1 MKRFNLIAPILLG
14 ASLTIH
20 GSEDFLVDGVLVT
33 APQPNNQSCIS
44 YMPNMGKVK
53 EAEDLKVNSD
63 KFQFTDDKRLILQ
76 GNVELDFPEGLLRSQ
91 SAELDRNNGKIRFKN
106 KGQIFLRDFYFN
118 ADDGFLNKDD
128 KSISLSGG
136 KAFSS
141 DRNLIFNFS
150 ELYGELDKEIYLKNA
165 SMTSCANPDQG
176 WVLEAKEI
184 IINTEKNRGLAKNIK
199 IKAVDKTIFA
209 LPLLPFA
216 TSDERMSGYLEPSIS
231 YSSDGIDV
239 MIPYYKV
246 ISKNSDL
253 TFAPRYIAKRGPGIE
268 MNYRSLHGK
277 NNDFRNL
284 DVIYFTKDDEFQ
296 DEFIKEDSSRWIYK
310 YEDKFSFDSSSIDIN
325 WSKSSDGLVLRD
337 IPGDITSIGY
347 QRIQNL
353 NQSFSFSTQ
362 FRNSSITI
370 EHQGYQ
376 SLNPILSN
384 GYVKSPSIDYRFFK
398 NINGFVVSENI
409 NITSFGADKIH
420 GYYGY
425 QTLGNKYLRLIENP
439 VEGRRIFSELSISR
453 YTHINGFNISS
464 NVGLKSINYDLS
476 SSQMKSK
483 NVNVPNAL
491 ININTIFIKNNAGSK
506 YLLEPRLT
514 LGYSAYKNQEN
525 NPIFDSDIISPNNE
539 LFNNDRFSGM
549 DRIGDQSFYT
559 LSMEYR
565 KVTMGHKKVSLSVS
579 KKYYLKDRKVWMSNS
594 MHHDMNMS
602 DVMSM
607 NSMSS
612 MDSMGS
618 MRNDEGPLV
627 VMGSWMPTMK
637 TTIMSYGGYFKEN
650 KKIPLGGITVNHKFN
665 SGSIGFA
672 KRYRRM
678 AGDFNDQMDYSELF
692 TDIHLNSNFKFIA
705 KLKRDNENNKNI
717 ESLIG
722 IEYEN
727 CCLALR
733 ITGTDRNLSRYIL
746 NEEILYPHL
755 GDAWD
760 NMIDIESKGRIN
772 FEFELKGL
780 NSSFDKVNRLFNNS
794 IFNY

>member
-20 GSEDFLVDGVLVT
+20 GSEDFLVDGVLVP

-91 SAELDRNNGKIRFKN
+91 SAELDRDNGKIRFKN

-141 DRNLIFNFS
+141 ERNLIFNFS

-296 DEFIKEDSSRWIYK
+296 GESIKEDSSRWIYK

-362 FRNSSITI
+362 FRNSSLTI

-398 NINGFVVSENI
+398 NVNGFVLSENI
-409 NITSFGADKIH
+409 NITSFKADKIH

-476 SSQMKSK
+476 NTQMESK

-491 ININTIFIKNNAGSK
+491 ININTIFINNNAGSK
-506 YLLEPRLT
+506 YLIEPRLT
-514 LGYSAYKNQEN
+514 LGYTAYKDQSN
-525 NPIFDSDIISPNNE
+525 NPIFDSDIISPNNA

-559 LSMEYR
+559 LSMRY
-565 KVTMGHKKVSLSVS
+565 KKMLMGNEKISLSIS
-579 KKYYLKDRKVWMSNS
+579 KKYYLKDRKIIIPSIINSNA
-594 MHHDMNMS
+594 NM
-602 DVMSM
+602 D
-607 NSMSS
+607 SMSS
-612 MDSMGS
+612 MRM
-618 MRNDEGPLV
+618 NEEPLIMSGV
-627 VMGSWMPTMK
+627 WMPTIK
-637 TTIMSYGGYFKEN
+637 TMVMGYGGHFKDD
-650 KKIPLGGITVNHKFN
+650 KKVSIAGLTINHKLD
-665 SGSIGFA
+665 SGSFGYA

-678 AGDFNDQMDYSELF
+678 AGVFNNQMNYSEIF
-692 TDIHLNSNFKFIA
+692 TDIAISPSFKLIA
-705 KLKRDNENNKNI
+705 KLKRDDENNQNI
-717 ESLIG
+717 SSIIG

-733 ITGTDRNLSRYIL
+733 ITSTDKNLSRYLL
-746 NEEILYPHL
+746 NQEILFPHL
-755 GDAWD
+755 GGAWD
-760 NMIDIESKGRIN
+760 NMIEIESKSRIN

-780 NSSFDKVNRLFNNS
+780 NSSFDKVNKLMNNSLFN
-794 IFNY
+794 

>member
-1 MKRFNLIAPILLG
+1 MKRFNLITTILLG

-20 GSEDFLVDGVLVT
+20 AAEDFLVDGVLIP
-33 APQPNNQSCIS
+33 APQINTQSCIS
-44 YMPNMGKVK
+44 YIPKMGVAK
-53 EAEDLKVNSD
+53 EAEDLKVISD
-63 KFQFTDDKRLILQ
+63 KFQFADNKILILQ

-91 SAELDRNNGKIRFKN
+91 GAELDKDNGKITFTN
-106 KGQIFLRDFYFN
+106 EGEIFLRDFYFN
-118 ADDGFLNKDD
+118 ADSGFLNKDN
-128 KSISLSGG
+128 KSISLTGG

-141 DRNLIFNFS
+141 ERNLIFNFS

-165 SMTSCANPDQG
+165 AMTSCVNPSQG

-184 IINTEKNRGLAKNIK
+184 IINSEKKRGLAKNIK

-231 YSSDGIDV
+231 YSSDGIDI

-246 ISKNSDL
+246 ISKKSDI
-253 TFAPRYIAKRGPGIE
+253 TIAPRYIAKRGPGIE

-277 NNDFRNL
+277 NNNFRNV
-284 DVIYFTKDDEFQ
+284 DIIYFSKDDEFE
-296 DEFIKEDSSRWIYK
+296 DGFIKEDSSRWIYR
-310 YEDKFSFDSSSIDIN
+310 YEDIFSLGSSSININ

-353 NQSFSFSTQ
+353 NQNFSFTTK
-362 FRNSSITI
+362 FRNSSLSI

-376 SLNPILSN
+376 SLNPILTN

-398 NINGFVVSENI
+398 KINGFGVSENI
-409 NITSFGADKIH
+409 NITSFRANKIH

-425 QTLGNKYLRLIENP
+425 QTIDNKYLRLIENP
-439 VEGRRIFSELSISR
+439 IDGRRIFSEFSISK
-453 YTHINGFNISS
+453 YAHINGFNISS
-464 NVGLKSINYDLS
+464 NIGLKSVNYDLS
-476 SSQMKSK
+476 NTEMESK

-491 ININTIFIKNNAGSK
+491 IDINTIFIKNNGGSK
-506 YLLEPRLT
+506 YFIEPRLT
-514 LGYSAYKNQEN
+514 LGYTAYKDQKN
-525 NPIFDSDIISPNNE
+525 NPIFDSDMISPNNE

-565 KVTMGHKKVSLSVS
+565 KMSMGHKKASLNIS
-579 KKYYLKDRKVWMSNS
+579 KKYYLKDRKVWMPNLMNQS
-594 MHHDMNMS
+594 MTMAS
-602 DVMSM
+602 FA
-607 NSMSS
+607 SMSAMS
-612 MDSMGS
+612 PMT
-618 MRNDEGPLV
+618 NDEGPMV

-637 TTIMSYGGYFKEN
+637 TMIMGYGEYFKEN
-650 KKIPLGGITVNHKFN
+650 KKVPLGGITINHKFN
-665 SGSIGFA
+665 AGSFGFA

-678 AGDFNDQMDYSELF
+678 AGDFNNQMDYSEFF
-692 TDIHLNSNFKFIA
+692 TNINLNSNFKLIA
-705 KLKRDNENNKNI
+705 KLKRDNESNKNV
-717 ESLIG
+717 ESLLG
-722 IEYEN
+722 VEYEN
-727 CCLALR
+727 CCIALR
-733 ITGTDRNLSRYIL
+733 ITGTDQNFSRYIL
-746 NEEILYPHL
+746 NKEILYPHL
-755 GDAWD
+755 EDAWD

-780 NSSFDKVNRLFNNS
+780 NSSFNKTNRFFNSS
-794 IFNY
+794 IFKY

>member
-1 MKRFNLIAPILLG
+1 MKRFNLITTILLG

-20 GSEDFLVDGVLVT
+20 AAEDFLVDGVLIP
-33 APQPNNQSCIS
+33 APQINTQSCIS
-44 YMPNMGKVK
+44 YIPKMGVAK
-53 EAEDLKVNSD
+53 EAEDLKVISD
-63 KFQFTDDKRLILQ
+63 KFQFADNKILILQ

-91 SAELDRNNGKIRFKN
+91 GAELDKDNGKITFTN
-106 KGQIFLRDFYFN
+106 EGEIFLRDFYFN
-118 ADDGFLNKDD
+118 ADSGFLNKDN
-128 KSISLSGG
+128 KSISLTGG

-141 DRNLIFNFS
+141 ERNLIFNFS

-165 SMTSCANPDQG
+165 AMTSCVNPSQG

-184 IINTEKNRGLAKNIK
+184 IINSEKKRGLAKNIK

-231 YSSDGIDV
+231 YSSDGIDI

-246 ISKNSDL
+246 ISKKSDI
-253 TFAPRYIAKRGPGIE
+253 TIAPRYIAKRGPGIE

-277 NNDFRNL
+277 NNNFRNV
-284 DVIYFTKDDEFQ
+284 DIIYFSKDDEFE
-296 DEFIKEDSSRWIYK
+296 DGFIKEDSSRWIYR
-310 YEDKFSFDSSSIDIN
+310 YEDIFSLGSSSININ

-353 NQSFSFSTQ
+353 NQNFSFTTK
-362 FRNSSITI
+362 FRNSSLSI

-376 SLNPILSN
+376 SLNPILTN

-398 NINGFVVSENI
+398 KINGFGVSENI
-409 NITSFGADKIH
+409 NITSFRANKIH

-425 QTLGNKYLRLIENP
+425 QTIDNKYLRLIENP
-439 VEGRRIFSELSISR
+439 IDGRRIFSEFSISK
-453 YTHINGFNISS
+453 YAHINGFNISS
-464 NVGLKSINYDLS
+464 NIGLKSVNYDLS
-476 SSQMKSK
+476 NTEMESK

-491 ININTIFIKNNAGSK
+491 IDINTIFIKNNGGSK
-506 YLLEPRLT
+506 YFIEPRLT
-514 LGYSAYKNQEN
+514 LGYTAYKDQKN
-525 NPIFDSDIISPNNE
+525 NPIFDSDMISPNNE

-565 KVTMGHKKVSLSVS
+565 KMSMGHKKASLNIS
-579 KKYYLKDRKVWMSNS
+579 KKYYLKDRKVWMPNLMNQS
-594 MHHDMNMS
+594 MTMAS
-602 DVMSM
+602 FG
-607 NSMSS
+607 SMSAMS
-612 MDSMGS
+612 PMT
-618 MRNDEGPLV
+618 NDEGPMV

-637 TTIMSYGGYFKEN
+637 TMIMGYGGYFKEN
-650 KKIPLGGITVNHKFN
+650 KKVPLGGITINHKFN
-665 SGSIGFA
+665 AGSFGFA

-678 AGDFNDQMDYSELF
+678 AGDFNNQMDYSEFF
-692 TDIHLNSNFKFIA
+692 TNINLNSNFKLIA
-705 KLKRDNENNKNI
+705 KLKRDNESNKNV
-717 ESLIG
+717 ESLLG
-722 IEYEN
+722 VEYEN
-727 CCLALR
+727 CCIALR
-733 ITGTDRNLSRYIL
+733 ITGTDQNFSRYIL
-746 NEEILYPHL
+746 NKEILYPHL
-755 GDAWD
+755 EDAWD

-780 NSSFDKVNRLFNNS
+780 NSSFNKTNRFFNSS
-794 IFNY
+794 IFKY

>member
-1 MKRFNLIAPILLG
+1 MKKFNLIAPILLG

-20 GSEDFLVDGVLVT
+20 PSEDFLVDGVLVP
-33 APQPNNQSCIS
+33 APQSNNQSCIS

-91 SAELDRNNGKIRFKN
+91 SAELDRDNGKIRFKN

-141 DRNLIFNFS
+141 ERNLIFNFS

-362 FRNSSITI
+362 FRNSSLTI

-425 QTLGNKYLRLIENP
+425 QTTDNKYLRLIENP
-439 VEGRRIFSELSISR
+439 VEGRRIFSEFSISK

-464 NVGLKSINYDLS
+464 NVGLNSISYDLS
-476 SSQMKSK
+476 NTELESK

-491 ININTIFIKNNAGSK
+491 IDINTIFIKNNSDSK
-506 YLLEPRLT
+506 YFIEPRLT
-514 LGYSAYKNQEN
+514 LGYSAYKDQYN
-525 NPIFDSDIISPNNE
+525 NPIFDSDIVSPNNE
-539 LFNNDRFSGM
+539 LFSNDRFSGM

-559 LSMEYR
+559 LSMEY
-565 KVTMGHKKVSLSVS
+565 KKMSMGHQKVSLNIS
-579 KKYYLKDRKVWMSNS
+579 KKYYLKDRKVWMPSL
-594 MHHDMNMS
+594 MNHE
-602 DVMSM
+602 MSM
-607 NSMSS
+607 SNMSS
-612 MDSMGS
+612 MDSM
-618 MRNDEGPLV
+618 NANEGPLV
-627 VMGSWMPTMK
+627 VMSSWMPTMK
-637 TTIMSYGGYFKEN
+637 TMIMGYGGYLKESE
-650 KKIPLGGITVNHKFN
+650 KVPLGGITVNHKFN
-665 SGSIGFA
+665 SGSLGFA

-678 AGDFNDQMDYSELF
+678 AGDFNNQLDYLELF
-692 TDIHLNSNFKFIA
+692 ADINLNSSFKIIA
-705 KLKRDNENNKNI
+705 KLKRDNEINKNV
-717 ESLIG
+717 ESLVG
-722 IEYEN
+722 IEYAN

-746 NEEILYPHL
+746 NQEILYPHL
-755 GDAWD
+755 ADAWD
-760 NMIDIESKGRIN
+760 NMIQIESKGRIN

-780 NSSFDKVNRLFNNS
+780 NSSFDKINRFLNNSLFN
-794 IFNY
+794 Y

>member
-1 MKRFNLIAPILLG
+1 MKRFNLITTILLG

-20 GSEDFLVDGVLVT
+20 AAEDFLVDGVLIP
-33 APQPNNQSCIS
+33 APQINTQSCIS
-44 YMPNMGKVK
+44 YIPKMGVAK
-53 EAEDLKVNSD
+53 EAEDLKVISD
-63 KFQFTDDKRLILQ
+63 KFQFADNKILILQ

-91 SAELDRNNGKIRFKN
+91 GAELDKDNGKITFTN
-106 KGQIFLRDFYFN
+106 EGEIFLRDFYFN
-118 ADDGFLNKDD
+118 ADSGFLNKDN
-128 KSISLSGG
+128 KSISLTGG

-141 DRNLIFNFS
+141 ERNLIFNFS

-165 SMTSCANPDQG
+165 AMTSCVNPSQG

-184 IINTEKNRGLAKNIK
+184 IINSEKKRGLAKNIK

-231 YSSDGIDV
+231 YSSDGIDI

-246 ISKNSDL
+246 ISKKSDI
-253 TFAPRYIAKRGPGIE
+253 TIAPRYIAKRGPGIE

-277 NNDFRNL
+277 NNNFRNV
-284 DVIYFTKDDEFQ
+284 DIIYFSKDDEFE
-296 DEFIKEDSSRWIYK
+296 DGFIKEDSSRWIYR
-310 YEDKFSFDSSSIDIN
+310 YEDIFSLGSSSININ

-353 NQSFSFSTQ
+353 NQNFSFTTK
-362 FRNSSITI
+362 FRNSSLSI

-376 SLNPILSN
+376 SLNPILTN

-398 NINGFVVSENI
+398 KINGFGVSENI
-409 NITSFGADKIH
+409 NITSFKANKIH

-425 QTLGNKYLRLIENP
+425 QTIDNKYLRLIENP
-439 VEGRRIFSELSISR
+439 IDGRRIFSEFSISK
-453 YTHINGFNISS
+453 YAHINGFNISS
-464 NVGLKSINYDLS
+464 NIGLKSVNYDLS
-476 SSQMKSK
+476 NTEMESK

-491 ININTIFIKNNAGSK
+491 IDINTIFIKNNGGSK
-506 YLLEPRLT
+506 YFIEPRLT
-514 LGYSAYKNQEN
+514 LGYTAYKDQKN
-525 NPIFDSDIISPNNE
+525 NPIFDSDMISPNNE

-565 KVTMGHKKVSLSVS
+565 KMSMGHKKASLNIS
-579 KKYYLKDRKVWMSNS
+579 KKYYLKDRKVWMPNLMNQS
-594 MHHDMNMS
+594 MTMAS
-602 DVMSM
+602 FG
-607 NSMSS
+607 SMSAMS
-612 MDSMGS
+612 PMT
-618 MRNDEGPLV
+618 NDEGPMV

-637 TTIMSYGGYFKEN
+637 TMIMGYGGYFKEN
-650 KKIPLGGITVNHKFN
+650 KKVPLGGITINHKFN
-665 SGSIGFA
+665 AGSFGFA

-678 AGDFNDQMDYSELF
+678 AGDFSNQMDYSEFF
-692 TDIHLNSNFKFIA
+692 TDINLNSNFKLIA
-705 KLKRDNENNKNI
+705 KLKRDNESNKNV
-717 ESLIG
+717 ESLLG
-722 IEYEN
+722 VEYEN
-727 CCLALR
+727 CCIALR
-733 ITGTDRNLSRYIL
+733 ITGTDQNFSRYIL
-746 NEEILYPHL
+746 NKEILYPHL
-755 GDAWD
+755 EDAWD

-780 NSSFDKVNRLFNNS
+780 NSSFNKTNRFFNSS
-794 IFNY
+794 IFKY

>member
-1 MKRFNLIAPILLG
+1 MKRFNLITTILLG

-20 GSEDFLVDGVLVT
+20 AAEDFLVDGVLIP
-33 APQPNNQSCIS
+33 APQINTQSCIS
-44 YMPNMGKVK
+44 YIPKMGVAK
-53 EAEDLKVNSD
+53 EAEDLKVISD
-63 KFQFTDDKRLILQ
+63 KFQFADNKILILQ

-91 SAELDRNNGKIRFKN
+91 GAELDKDNGKIIFTN
-106 KGQIFLRDFYFN
+106 EGEIFLRDFYFN
-118 ADDGFLNKDD
+118 ADSGFLNKDN
-128 KSISLSGG
+128 KSISLTGG

-141 DRNLIFNFS
+141 ERNLIFNFS

-165 SMTSCANPDQG
+165 AMTSCVNPSQG

-184 IINTEKNRGLAKNIK
+184 IINSEKKRGLAKNIK

-231 YSSDGIDV
+231 YSSDGIDI

-246 ISKNSDL
+246 ISKKSDI
-253 TFAPRYIAKRGPGIE
+253 TIAPRYIAKRGPGIE

-277 NNDFRNL
+277 NNNFRNV
-284 DVIYFTKDDEFQ
+284 DIIYFSKDDEFE
-296 DEFIKEDSSRWIYK
+296 DGFIKEDSSRWIYR
-310 YEDKFSFDSSSIDIN
+310 YGDIFSLGSSSININ

-353 NQSFSFSTQ
+353 NQNFSFTTK
-362 FRNSSITI
+362 FRNSSLSI

-376 SLNPILSN
+376 SLNPILTN

-398 NINGFVVSENI
+398 KINGFGVSENI
-409 NITSFGADKIH
+409 NITSFRANKIH

-425 QTLGNKYLRLIENP
+425 QTIDNKYLRLIENP
-439 VEGRRIFSELSISR
+439 IDGRRIFSEFSISK
-453 YTHINGFNISS
+453 YAHINGFNISS
-464 NVGLKSINYDLS
+464 NIGLKSVNYDLS
-476 SSQMKSK
+476 NTEMESK

-491 ININTIFIKNNAGSK
+491 IDINTIFIKNNGGSK
-506 YLLEPRLT
+506 YFIEPRLT
-514 LGYSAYKNQEN
+514 LGYTAYKDQKN
-525 NPIFDSDIISPNNE
+525 NPIFDSDMISPNNE

-565 KVTMGHKKVSLSVS
+565 KMSMGHKKASLNIS
-579 KKYYLKDRKVWMSNS
+579 KKYYLKDRKVWMPNLMNQS
-594 MHHDMNMS
+594 MTMAS
-602 DVMSM
+602 FG
-607 NSMSS
+607 SMSAMS
-612 MDSMGS
+612 PMT
-618 MRNDEGPLV
+618 NDEGPMV

-637 TTIMSYGGYFKEN
+637 TMIMGYGGYFKEN
-650 KKIPLGGITVNHKFN
+650 KKVPLGGITINHKFN
-665 SGSIGFA
+665 AGSFGFA

-678 AGDFNDQMDYSELF
+678 AGDFNNQMDYSEFF
-692 TDIHLNSNFKFIA
+692 TNINLNSNFKLIA
-705 KLKRDNENNKNI
+705 KLKRDNESNKNV
-717 ESLIG
+717 ESLLG
-722 IEYEN
+722 VEYEN
-727 CCLALR
+727 CCIALR
-733 ITGTDRNLSRYIL
+733 ITGTDQNFSRYIL
-746 NEEILYPHL
+746 NKEILYPHL
-755 GDAWD
+755 EDAWD

-780 NSSFDKVNRLFNNS
+780 NSSFNKTNRFFNSS
-794 IFNY
+794 IFKY

>member
-1 MKRFNLIAPILLG
+1 MKRFNLITTILLG

-20 GSEDFLVDGVLVT
+20 AAEDFLVDGVLIP
-33 APQPNNQSCIS
+33 APQINTQSCIS
-44 YMPNMGKVK
+44 YIPKMGVVK
-53 EAEDLKVNSD
+53 EAEDLKVISN
-63 KFQFTDDKRLILQ
+63 KFQFADNKILILQ

-91 SAELDRNNGKIRFKN
+91 GAELDKDNGKITFTN
-106 KGQIFLRDFYFN
+106 EGEIFLRDFYFN
-118 ADDGFLNKDD
+118 ADSGFLNKDN
-128 KSISLSGG
+128 KSISLTGG

-141 DRNLIFNFS
+141 ERNLIFNFS

-165 SMTSCANPDQG
+165 AMTSCVNPSQG

-184 IINTEKNRGLAKNIK
+184 IINSEKKRGLAKNIK

-231 YSSDGIDV
+231 YSSDGIDI

-246 ISKNSDL
+246 ISKKSDI
-253 TFAPRYIAKRGPGIE
+253 TIAPRYIAKRGPGIE

-277 NNDFRNL
+277 NNNFRNV
-284 DVIYFTKDDEFQ
+284 DIIYFSKDDEFE
-296 DEFIKEDSSRWIYK
+296 DGFIKEDSSRWIYR
-310 YEDKFSFDSSSIDIN
+310 YEDIFSLGSSSININ

-353 NQSFSFSTQ
+353 NQNFSFTTK
-362 FRNSSITI
+362 FRNSSLSI

-376 SLNPILSN
+376 SLNPILTN

-398 NINGFVVSENI
+398 KINGFGVSENI
-409 NITSFGADKIH
+409 NITSFRANKIH

-425 QTLGNKYLRLIENP
+425 QTIDNKYLRLIENP
-439 VEGRRIFSELSISR
+439 IDGRRIFSEFSISK
-453 YTHINGFNISS
+453 YAHINGFNISS
-464 NVGLKSINYDLS
+464 NIGLKSVNYDLS
-476 SSQMKSK
+476 NTEMESK

-491 ININTIFIKNNAGSK
+491 IDINTIFIKNNGGSK
-506 YLLEPRLT
+506 YFIEPRLT
-514 LGYSAYKNQEN
+514 LGYTAYKDQKN
-525 NPIFDSDIISPNNE
+525 NPIFDSDMISPNNE

-565 KVTMGHKKVSLSVS
+565 KMSMGHKKASLNIS
-579 KKYYLKDRKVWMSNS
+579 KKYYLKDRKVWMPNLMNQS
-594 MHHDMNMS
+594 MTMAS
-602 DVMSM
+602 FG
-607 NSMSS
+607 SMSAMS
-612 MDSMGS
+612 PMT
-618 MRNDEGPLV
+618 NDEGPMV

-637 TTIMSYGGYFKEN
+637 TMIMGYGGYFKEN
-650 KKIPLGGITVNHKFN
+650 KKVPLGGITINHKFN
-665 SGSIGFA
+665 AGSFGFA

-678 AGDFNDQMDYSELF
+678 AGDFNNQMDYSEFF
-692 TDIHLNSNFKFIA
+692 TNINLNSNFKLIA
-705 KLKRDNENNKNI
+705 KLKRDNESNKNV
-717 ESLIG
+717 ESLLG
-722 IEYEN
+722 VEYEN
-727 CCLALR
+727 CCIALR
-733 ITGTDRNLSRYIL
+733 ITGTDQNFSRYIL
-746 NEEILYPHL
+746 NKEILYPHL
-755 GDAWD
+755 EDAWD

-780 NSSFDKVNRLFNNS
+780 NSSFNKTNRFFNSS
-794 IFNY
+794 IFKY

>member
-1 MKRFNLIAPILLG
+1 MKRFNLITTILLG

-20 GSEDFLVDGVLVT
+20 AAEDFLVDGVLIP
-33 APQPNNQSCIS
+33 APQINTQSCIS
-44 YMPNMGKVK
+44 YIPKMGVAK
-53 EAEDLKVNSD
+53 EAEDLKVISD
-63 KFQFTDDKRLILQ
+63 KFQFADNKILILQ

-91 SAELDRNNGKIRFKN
+91 GAELDKDNGKITFTN
-106 KGQIFLRDFYFN
+106 EGEIFLRDFYFN
-118 ADDGFLNKDD
+118 ADSGFLNKDN
-128 KSISLSGG
+128 KSISLTGG

-141 DRNLIFNFS
+141 ERNLIFNFS

-165 SMTSCANPDQG
+165 AMTSCVNPSQG

-184 IINTEKNRGLAKNIK
+184 IINSEKKRGLAKNIK

-231 YSSDGIDV
+231 YSSDGIDI

-246 ISKNSDL
+246 ISKKSDI
-253 TFAPRYIAKRGPGIE
+253 TIAPRYIAKRGPGIE

-277 NNDFRNL
+277 NNNFRNV
-284 DVIYFTKDDEFQ
+284 DIIYFSKDDEFE
-296 DEFIKEDSSRWIYK
+296 DGFIKEDSSRWIYR
-310 YEDKFSFDSSSIDIN
+310 YEDIFSLGSSSININ

-353 NQSFSFSTQ
+353 NQNFSFTTK
-362 FRNSSITI
+362 FRNSSLSI

-376 SLNPILSN
+376 SLNPILTN

-398 NINGFVVSENI
+398 KINGFGVSENI
-409 NITSFGADKIH
+409 NITSFKANKIH

-425 QTLGNKYLRLIENP
+425 QTIDNKYLRLIENP
-439 VEGRRIFSELSISR
+439 IDGRRIFSEFSISK
-453 YTHINGFNISS
+453 YAHINGFNISS
-464 NVGLKSINYDLS
+464 NIGLKSVNYDLS
-476 SSQMKSK
+476 NTEMESK

-491 ININTIFIKNNAGSK
+491 IDINTIFIKNNGGSK
-506 YLLEPRLT
+506 YFIEPRLT
-514 LGYSAYKNQEN
+514 LGYTAYKDQKN
-525 NPIFDSDIISPNNE
+525 NPIFDSDMISPNNE

-565 KVTMGHKKVSLSVS
+565 KMSMGHKKASLNIS
-579 KKYYLKDRKVWMSNS
+579 KKYYLKDRKVWMPNLMNQS
-594 MHHDMNMS
+594 MTMAS
-602 DVMSM
+602 FG
-607 NSMSS
+607 SMSAMS
-612 MDSMGS
+612 PMT
-618 MRNDEGPLV
+618 NDEGPMV

-637 TTIMSYGGYFKEN
+637 TMIMGYGGYFKEN
-650 KKIPLGGITVNHKFN
+650 KKVPLGGITINHKFN
-665 SGSIGFA
+665 AGSFGFA

-678 AGDFNDQMDYSELF
+678 AGDFNNQMDYSEFF
-692 TDIHLNSNFKFIA
+692 TNINLNSNFKLIA
-705 KLKRDNENNKNI
+705 KLKRDNESNKNV
-717 ESLIG
+717 ESLLG
-722 IEYEN
+722 VEYEN
-727 CCLALR
+727 CCIALR
-733 ITGTDRNLSRYIL
+733 ITGTDQNFSRYIL
-746 NEEILYPHL
+746 NKEILYPHL
-755 GDAWD
+755 EDAWD

-780 NSSFDKVNRLFNNS
+780 NSSFNKTNRFFNSS
-794 IFNY
+794 IFKY

>member
-1 MKRFNLIAPILLG
+1 MKEFNLIAPILLG

-20 GSEDFLVDGVLVT
+20 SSEDFLVDGVLVP

-91 SAELDRNNGKIRFKN
+91 SAELDRDNGKIRFKN

-141 DRNLIFNFS
+141 ERNLIFNFS

-310 YEDKFSFDSSSIDIN
+310 YGDKFSFDSSSIDIN

-362 FRNSSITI
+362 FRNSSLSIN
-370 EHQGYQ
+370 HQGYQ

-384 GYVKSPSIDYRFFK
+384 GYVKSPSIDYRFLK

-425 QTLGNKYLRLIENP
+425 QTTDNKYLRLIENP
-439 VEGRRIFSELSISR
+439 VEGRRIFSEFSISK

-464 NVGLKSINYDLS
+464 NVGLNSISYDLS
-476 SSQMKSK
+476 NTEVESK

-491 ININTIFIKNNAGSK
+491 IDINTIFIKNNSDSK
-506 YLLEPRLT
+506 YFIEPRLT
-514 LGYSAYKNQEN
+514 LGYSAYKDQYN
-525 NPIFDSDIISPNNE
+525 NPIFDSDIVSPNNE
-539 LFNNDRFSGM
+539 LFSNDRFSGM

-559 LSMEYR
+559 LSMEY
-565 KVTMGHKKVSLSVS
+565 KKMSMGHQKVSLNIS
-579 KKYYLKDRKVWMSNS
+579 KKYYLKDRKVWMPSLTN
-594 MHHDMNMS
+594 HE
-602 DVMSM
+602 MSM
-607 NSMSS
+607 SNMSS
-612 MDSMGS
+612 MDSM
-618 MRNDEGPLV
+618 NANEGPLV

-637 TTIMSYGGYFKEN
+637 TMIMGYGGYLKESE
-650 KKIPLGGITVNHKFN
+650 KVPLGGITVNHKFN
-665 SGSIGFA
+665 SGSLGFA

-678 AGDFNDQMDYSELF
+678 AGDFNNQLDYLEVF
-692 TDIHLNSNFKFIA
+692 ADINLNSSFKIIA
-705 KLKRDNENNKNI
+705 KLKRDNEINKNV
-717 ESLIG
+717 ESLVG

-746 NEEILYPHL
+746 NQEILYPHL
-755 GDAWD
+755 ADAWD
-760 NMIDIESKGRIN
+760 NMIQTESKGRIN

-780 NSSFDKVNRLFNNS
+780 NSSFDKINRFLNNSLFN
-794 IFNY
+794 Y

>member
-1 MKRFNLIAPILLG
+1 
-14 ASLTIH
+14 
-20 GSEDFLVDGVLVT
+20 
-33 APQPNNQSCIS
+33 
-44 YMPNMGKVK
+44 MPNMGKVK

-91 SAELDRNNGKIRFKN
+91 SAELDRDNGKIRFKN

-141 DRNLIFNFS
+141 ERNLIFNFS

-362 FRNSSITI
+362 FRNSSLTI

-425 QTLGNKYLRLIENP
+425 QTTDNKYLRLIENP
-439 VEGRRIFSELSISR
+439 VEGRRIFSEFSISK

-464 NVGLKSINYDLS
+464 NVSLNSISYDLS
-476 SSQMKSK
+476 NTELESK

-491 ININTIFIKNNAGSK
+491 IDINTIFIKNNSDSK
-506 YLLEPRLT
+506 YFIEPRLT
-514 LGYSAYKNQEN
+514 LGYSAYKDQYN
-525 NPIFDSDIISPNNE
+525 NPIFDSDIVSPNNE
-539 LFNNDRFSGM
+539 LFSNDRFSGM

-559 LSMEYR
+559 LSMEY
-565 KVTMGHKKVSLSVS
+565 KKMTMGHQKVSLNIS
-579 KKYYLKDRKVWMSNS
+579 KKYYLKDRKVWMPSL
-594 MHHDMNMS
+594 MNHE
-602 DVMSM
+602 MSM
-607 NSMSS
+607 SNMSS
-612 MDSMGS
+612 MDSM
-618 MRNDEGPLV
+618 NANEGPLV

-637 TTIMSYGGYFKEN
+637 TMIMGYGGYLKESE
-650 KKIPLGGITVNHKFN
+650 KVPLGGITVNHKFN
-665 SGSIGFA
+665 SGSLGFA

-678 AGDFNDQMDYSELF
+678 AGDFNNQLDYLELF
-692 TDIHLNSNFKFIA
+692 ADINLNSSFKIIA
-705 KLKRDNENNKNI
+705 KLKRDNEINKNV
-717 ESLIG
+717 ESLVG

-746 NEEILYPHL
+746 NQEILYPHL
-755 GDAWD
+755 ADAWD
-760 NMIDIESKGRIN
+760 NIIQIESKGRIN

-780 NSSFDKVNRLFNNS
+780 NSSFDKINRFLNNSLFN
-794 IFNY
+794 Y

>member
-20 GSEDFLVDGVLVT
+20 GSEDFLVDGVLVP
-33 APQPNNQSCIS
+33 APQSNNQSCIS
-44 YMPNMGKVK
+44 YIPNMGKVK
-53 EAEDLKVNSD
+53 ETEDLKVNSD

-91 SAELDRNNGKIRFKN
+91 SAELDRDNGKIRFKN

-141 DRNLIFNFS
+141 ERNLIFNFS

-362 FRNSSITI
+362 FRNSSLTI

-425 QTLGNKYLRLIENP
+425 QTTDNKYLRLIENP
-439 VEGRRIFSELSISR
+439 VEGRRIFSEFSISK

-464 NVGLKSINYDLS
+464 NVGLNSISYDLS
-476 SSQMKSK
+476 NTELESK

-491 ININTIFIKNNAGSK
+491 IDINTIFIKNNSDSK
-506 YLLEPRLT
+506 YFIEPRLT
-514 LGYSAYKNQEN
+514 LGYSAYKDQYN
-525 NPIFDSDIISPNNE
+525 NPIFDSDIVSPNNE
-539 LFNNDRFSGM
+539 LFSNDRFSGM

-559 LSMEYR
+559 LSMEY
-565 KVTMGHKKVSLSVS
+565 KKMSMGHQKVSLNIS
-579 KKYYLKDRKVWMSNS
+579 KKYYLKDRKVWMPSLTN
-594 MHHDMNMS
+594 HE
-602 DVMSM
+602 MSM
-607 NSMSS
+607 SNMSS
-612 MDSMGS
+612 MDSM
-618 MRNDEGPLV
+618 NANEGPLV

-637 TTIMSYGGYFKEN
+637 TMIMGYGGYLKESE
-650 KKIPLGGITVNHKFN
+650 KVPLGGITVNHKFN
-665 SGSIGFA
+665 SGSLGFA

-678 AGDFNDQMDYSELF
+678 AGDFNNQLDYLEVF
-692 TDIHLNSNFKFIA
+692 ADINLNSSFKIIA
-705 KLKRDNENNKNI
+705 KLKRDNEINKNV
-717 ESLIG
+717 ESLVG

-727 CCLALR
+727 CCLAIR

-746 NEEILYPHL
+746 NQEILYPHL
-755 GDAWD
+755 ADAWD
-760 NMIDIESKGRIN
+760 NMIQTESKGRIN

-780 NSSFDKVNRLFNNS
+780 NSSFDKINRFLNNSLFN
-794 IFNY
+794 Y

>member
-1 MKRFNLIAPILLG
+1 MKRFNLITTILLG

-20 GSEDFLVDGVLVT
+20 AAEDFLVDGVLIP
-33 APQPNNQSCIS
+33 APQINTQSCIS
-44 YMPNMGKVK
+44 YIPKMGVAK
-53 EAEDLKVNSD
+53 EAEDLKVISD
-63 KFQFTDDKRLILQ
+63 KFQFADNKILILQ

-91 SAELDRNNGKIRFKN
+91 GAELDKDNGKIIFTN
-106 KGQIFLRDFYFN
+106 EGEIFLRDFYFN
-118 ADDGFLNKDD
+118 ADSGFLNKDN
-128 KSISLSGG
+128 KSISLTGG

-141 DRNLIFNFS
+141 ERNLIFNFS

-165 SMTSCANPDQG
+165 AMTSCVNPSQG

-184 IINTEKNRGLAKNIK
+184 IINSEKKRGLAKNIK

-231 YSSDGIDV
+231 YSSDGIDI

-246 ISKNSDL
+246 ISKKSDI
-253 TFAPRYIAKRGPGIE
+253 TIAPRYIAKRGPGIE

-277 NNDFRNL
+277 NNNFRNV
-284 DVIYFTKDDEFQ
+284 DIIYFSKDDEFE
-296 DEFIKEDSSRWIYK
+296 DGFIKEDSSRWIYR
-310 YEDKFSFDSSSIDIN
+310 YGDIFSLGSSSININ

-353 NQSFSFSTQ
+353 NQNFSFTTK
-362 FRNSSITI
+362 FRNSSLSI

-376 SLNPILSN
+376 SLNPILTN

-398 NINGFVVSENI
+398 KINGFGVSENI
-409 NITSFGADKIH
+409 NITSFRANKIH

-425 QTLGNKYLRLIENP
+425 QTIDNKYLRLIENP
-439 VEGRRIFSELSISR
+439 IDGRRIFSEFSISK
-453 YTHINGFNISS
+453 YAHINGFNISS
-464 NVGLKSINYDLS
+464 NIGLKSVNYDLS
-476 SSQMKSK
+476 NAEMESK

-491 ININTIFIKNNAGSK
+491 IDINTIFIKNNGGSK
-506 YLLEPRLT
+506 YFIEPRLI
-514 LGYSAYKNQEN
+514 LGYTAYKDQKN
-525 NPIFDSDIISPNNE
+525 NPIFDSDMISPNNE

-565 KVTMGHKKVSLSVS
+565 KMSMGHKKASLNIS
-579 KKYYLKDRKVWMSNS
+579 KKYYLKDRKVWMPNLMNQS
-594 MHHDMNMS
+594 MTMAS
-602 DVMSM
+602 FG
-607 NSMSS
+607 SMSAMS
-612 MDSMGS
+612 PMT
-618 MRNDEGPLV
+618 NDEGPMV

-637 TTIMSYGGYFKEN
+637 TMIMGYGGYFKEN
-650 KKIPLGGITVNHKFN
+650 KKVPLSGITINHKFN
-665 SGSIGFA
+665 AGSFGFA

-678 AGDFNDQMDYSELF
+678 AGDFNNQMDYSEFF
-692 TDIHLNSNFKFIA
+692 TNINLNSNFKLIA
-705 KLKRDNENNKNI
+705 KLKRDNESNKNV
-717 ESLIG
+717 ESLLG
-722 IEYEN
+722 VEYEN
-727 CCLALR
+727 CCIALR
-733 ITGTDRNLSRYIL
+733 ITGTDQNFSRYIL
-746 NEEILYPHL
+746 NKEILYPHL
-755 GDAWD
+755 EDAWD

-780 NSSFDKVNRLFNNS
+780 NSSFNKTNRFFNSS
-794 IFNY
+794 IFKY